1 MYLLNYYHAFK
12 NAQTLCPSI
21 KLYLTKYKKTILF
34 YGPTK
39 QNETAVQG
47 LQLGIGSAAT
57 CASFYCYYNI
67 IVILVTHV

>member
-1 MYLLNYYHAFK
+1 MLSKMHKHYALQSNYISQ
-12 NAQTLCPSI
+12 NI
-21 KLYLTKYKKTILF
+21 KKTIFF
-34 YGPTK
+34 YGPTE

-47 LQLGIGSAAT
+47 LQVGIGSAAT